1 MLTYLFDASAAVEL
15 YVPPNSKNAKVGKVA
30 RFIVD
35 QKGTHKQAVLYIP
48 NFCVVEVFNALARR
62 HFKDGALDGAQ
73 YESALKSFRDDIH
86 WGRTLYAY
94 DLNRYH
100 VIGADEI
107 IPIEHHV
114 ASEHERDHLSTFD
127 ILIIVMACELAY
139 IGRAEDTFLVTC
151 DKRIQKVVDQFKGT
165 ELKRRE
171 EWKVAGSL
179 DDHSIRRWVPPNVL
193 YLPTLKVGQIRPTQG
208 QAPLNL

>member
-15 YVPPNSKNAKVGKVA
+15 YAPQRPNGKTQKAV
-30 RFIVD
+30 RFIVE
-35 QKGTHKQAVLYIP
+35 QKKTHKQAALYIP

-62 HFKDGALDGAQ
+62 HFKDRTLDGER
-73 YESALKSFRDDIH
+73 YENCLKRFRDDVH
-86 WGRTLYAY
+86 WGRTLYSY

-127 ILIIVMACELAY
+127 ILIIAMACELAFV
-139 IGRAEDTFLVTC
+139 GRPEDTFLVTC
-151 DKRIQKVVDQFKGT
+151 DRRIQKVVDEFKGT
-165 ELKRRE
+165 SLKTRE
-171 EWKVAGSL
+171 EWKVPSPL
-179 DDHSIRRWVPPNVL
+179 DDRSIKRWLPPNVL
-193 YLPTLKVGQIRPTQG
+193 YLPALKPGVLKPVQG
-208 QAPLNL
+208 QKPLNL

>member
-1 MLTYLFDASAAVEL
+1 MLSYLFDASAAVEL
-15 YVPPNSKNAKVGKVA
+15 YVPRNAKVEKAV

-35 QKGTHKQAVLYIP
+35 QKRTHKQAALYIP

-62 HFKDGALDGAQ
+62 HFKDGVLDGTQ
-73 YESALKSFRDDIH
+73 YESALKHFRDDIH
-86 WGRTLYAY
+86 WGRTLYSY

-127 ILIIVMACELAY
+127 ILIIAMACELAY
-139 IGRAEDTFLVTC
+139 IGQPEDTFLVTC
-151 DKRIQKVVDQFKGT
+151 DKRIQKVVEQFKAT
-165 ELKRRE
+165 NLAKRD
-171 EWKVAGSL
+171 EWRIPGSF
-179 DDHSIRRWVPPNVL
+179 DDRSIKRWVPPNVI
-193 YLPTLKVGQIRPTQG
+193 YLPALKPGQIRAVQG